1 MKQNMFRRFACFG
14 LVAGALLAVPAFASA
29 ANYPTKPIELIVGYS
44 AGGGTHLAAE
54 LLVPGADKYLG
65 QPIKVTCK
73 PGAGGAIAATYV
85 AKAKPD
91 GYTLM
96 YATLSLPLGP
106 HIAKAGYKV
115 TDFVGI
121 GQCSDI
127 SEVLAVKGDAPFN
140 NAKEFVEYAKANP
153 GKLTWGHPGMGS
165 SLYILG
171 ADAVF
176 RMGIMDTVKDIPFK
190 GTAQSS
196 AGVLGG
202 HISAVSTFYPA
213 IAENVKSGD
222 MKLLGVSGPER
233 LEEMPD
239 VPTFA
244 EQGYPAMITSW
255 RGVFA
260 HKDTPPE
267 ILEYLRDAFEKIIK
281 SPEFADRAN
290 KFGEPPRYKSGPDF
304 TKLAY
309 DQDEI
314 MKNLVKELGLSK

>member
-1 MKQNMFRRFACFG
+1 MKSHLFPRVAC
-14 LVAGALLAVPAFASA
+14 LAVVACALLAGPASA
-29 ANYPTKPIELIVGYS
+29 AQFPTKPIELIVGYS

-73 PGAGGAIAATYV
+73 PGAGGAIAATYA

-91 GYTLM
+91 GYTLL
-96 YATLSLPLGP
+96 YATLALPLGP
-106 HIAKAGYKV
+106 HISRAGYKV
-115 TDFVGI
+115 TDFVGV

-127 SEVLAVKGDAPFN
+127 AEVLAVKGDAPFN

-153 GKLTWGHPGMGS
+153 GKATWGHPGVGS
-165 SLYILG
+165 SLNILG
-171 ADAVF
+171 ADAIF
-176 RMGIMDTVKDIPFK
+176 RMGIMDEVKDIPFK

-202 HISAVSTFYPA
+202 HITAVSTFYPA
-213 IAENVKSGD
+213 IAENLKSKD
-222 MKLLGVSGPER
+222 MKLIGVSGPDR

-239 VPTFA
+239 VPTFN

-267 ILEYLRDAFEKIIK
+267 ILEFLRGAFEKIIK

-290 KFGEPPRYKSGPDF
+290 KFGEPPMYKDGPDF
-304 TKLAY
+304 TQMAY
-309 DQDEI
+309 EQDKVME
-314 MKNLVKELGLSK
+314 NLVKELGLAD